1 MELLTRL
8 PTFLLAVLLIAA
20 VPGPAFAL
28 IVRRSTLGG
37 FRAAVPVVLGTEV
50 GLYFWIIAAGAGL
63 AALVAASHVAFLVL
77 RVTSAVVLVTLGV
90 RAWLSARRGGADWSP
105 ETADLPSLPG
115 RTPRGGFAVGAI
127 TNLANPKAAVFTFA
141 VYPQFI
147 PHGYPTLATTAGL
160 GLLQISIETLL
171 YLALAKAVSRASR
184 WLGKRARPAGAGR
197 RLRLGARRAGLAGRD
212 GVMTSAHA
220 AGPELDR

>member
-1 MELLTRL
+1 MGGVELLTRL

-28 IVRRSTLGG
+28 IVRRSSIGG
-37 FRAAVPVVLGTEV
+37 FRAGAPVVLGIEA

-63 AALVAASHVAFLVL
+63 AALVAASHLALLLLRISSAIVL
-77 RVTSAVVLVTLGV
+77 FWLGA
-90 RAWLSARRGGADWSP
+90 RALLAARRGSTDWSP
-105 ETADLPSLPG
+105 QTADLPRMPG
-115 RTPRGGFAVGAI
+115 TTTARGGFVTGAV

-160 GLLQISIETLL
+160 GLLQISIETSL
-171 YLALAKAVSRASR
+171 YLGLARAVSRASR
-184 WLGKRARPAGAGR
+184 WFSSLRVRRSLDAVCGSVLVALG
-197 RLRLGARRAGLAGRD
+197 LRVA
-212 GVMTSAHA
+212 TESS
-220 AGPELDR
+220 